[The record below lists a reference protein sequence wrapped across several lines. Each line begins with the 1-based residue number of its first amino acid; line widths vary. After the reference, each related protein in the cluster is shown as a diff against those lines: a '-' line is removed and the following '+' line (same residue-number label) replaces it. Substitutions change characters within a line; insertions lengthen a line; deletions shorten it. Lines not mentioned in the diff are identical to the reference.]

1 LTGGELAPT
10 VFQSPPYLE
19 NYRRFFGAGKSFHA
33 LEAESARAWLMTRGR
48 AWKRLEWWG
57 AGIHDIG
64 AASSTRSQDWV
75 ALWREIEG
83 SAARCDM
90 TQLAQIEATSP
101 LVELARGANWQVS
114 PAEKCPLLVLPQT
127 WEEYVP
133 SLGKNMREQIKR
145 LPRKL
150 ERNFAVSYHLAQ
162 TESELQE
169 ALDDLFRLHGK
180 RWRARGQT
188 GVLVLPRRQK
198 FQRALC
204 RDLLALGW
212 LRLWTLRCDG
222 RAVGSLLFYF
232 YNGRYSYF
240 IGGFDPELSQ
250 WNIGTCLFAH
260 VIKYAI
266 GEGAHDLDFL
276 KGEET
281 YKYRLGATNRDY
293 VTLETFRAG
302 WRGRVMQRRADL
314 EKVLMQRFYERFG
327 AAHANPTPPQSS
339 TRKQQN
345 HEQGQ

>member
-1 LTGGELAPT
+1 
-10 VFQSPPYLE
+10 
-19 NYRRFFGAGKSFHA
+19 
-33 LEAESARAWLMTRGR
+33 
-48 AWKRLEWWG
+48 
-57 AGIHDIG
+57 
-64 AASSTRSQDWV
+64 
-75 ALWREIEG
+75 
-83 SAARCDM
+83 M
-90 TQLAQIEATSP
+90 TQLAQVEASSP
-101 LVELARGANWQVS
+101 LVELARAASWQIS
-114 PAEKCPLLVLPQT
+114 PAEKCPLLVLPSS

-162 TESELQE
+162 TESELQQG
-169 ALDDLFRLHGK
+169 LDDLFRLHGK

-250 WNIGTCLFAH
+250 WNIGTCLFAQ
-260 VIKYAI
+260 VIKHAI
-266 GEGAHDLDFL
+266 GEGARDLDFL

-293 VTLETFRAG
+293 VTLETFRPD
-302 WRGRVMQRRADL
+302 WRGRAMQRRADL
-314 EKVLMQRFYERFG
+314 EKVLMQRLHERFG
-327 AAHANPTPPQSS
+327 AAHLNPSQQQSS
-339 TRKQQN
+339 TRKQEN